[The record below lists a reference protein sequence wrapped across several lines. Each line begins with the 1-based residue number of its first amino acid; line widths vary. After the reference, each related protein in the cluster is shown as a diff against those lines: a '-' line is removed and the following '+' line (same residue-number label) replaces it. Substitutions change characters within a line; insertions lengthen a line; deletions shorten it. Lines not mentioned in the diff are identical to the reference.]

1 MFIFNREYE
10 YLFMNEYLF
19 KMVCF
24 YIIVFEYLF
33 INCIIVIYIIFMIE
47 KNVFGFMKYYIKRG
61 EFV

>member
-47 KNVFGFMKYYIKRG
+47 KNVFSFMKYYINKG

>member
-47 KNVFGFMKYYIKRG
+47 KNVLGFMKYYIERG

>member
-47 KNVFGFMKYYIKRG
+47 KNVFSFMKYYIKRG